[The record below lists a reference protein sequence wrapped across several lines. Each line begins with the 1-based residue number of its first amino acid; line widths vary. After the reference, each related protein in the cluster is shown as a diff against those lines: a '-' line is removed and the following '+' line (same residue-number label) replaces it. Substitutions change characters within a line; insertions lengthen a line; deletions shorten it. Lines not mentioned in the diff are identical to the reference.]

1 MVVCVTIDADGR
13 KGALRLRVKSAPMMA
28 AQPTEVG
35 TRARRPFVC
44 SVQRFEQQCY
54 STELLDLGSCYEMRD
69 GKNRSSAGLLTRY
82 SAYLAKLILI
92 ISTHMPG
99 CRQLL
104 RTCAI
109 YRAKYGVR
117 TEYLG
122 AQSQT
127 KIGPIR
133 DHHLAICRVRYFST
147 TTSTTPYATS
157 IQSAGPV
164 DAKGLLQRGVTSNNR
179 PNRPNRPLLSAGR
192 QAEPP
197 KHRTHR
203 S

>member
-1 MVVCVTIDADGR
+1 M
-13 KGALRLRVKSAPMMA
+13 
-28 AQPTEVG
+28 
-35 TRARRPFVC
+35 C

-82 SAYLAKLILI
+82 SAYLAKLSLI

-104 RTCAI
+104 VPFTEPS
-109 YRAKYGVR
+109 

-122 AQSQT
+122 ASVT
-127 KIGPIR
+127 NEDWANPR
-133 DHHLAICRVRYFST
+133 PPFSNLSSLVRTLVLLVLLRKY
-147 TTSTTPYATS
+147 TSTS
-157 IQSAGPV
+157 IQSAGPE
-164 DAKGLLQRGVTSNNR
+164 DAKGLLQRGVASKNR